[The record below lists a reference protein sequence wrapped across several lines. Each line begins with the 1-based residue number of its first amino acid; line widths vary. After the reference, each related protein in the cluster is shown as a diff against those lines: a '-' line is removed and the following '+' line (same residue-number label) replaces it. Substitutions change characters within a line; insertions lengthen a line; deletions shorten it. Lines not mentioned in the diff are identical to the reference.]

1 MHKHPYA
8 EYASLM
14 EQAGR
19 FFPDFSDEQ
28 RVRWIAAKRYVEGR
42 FTMPI
47 GERAVDNPLP
57 DFLRAL
63 PRPVHLTMAPHSVG
77 DYVREL
83 RRIVEGKLL

>member
-47 GERAVDNPLP
+47 GEKAVDHTPP

-63 PRPVHLTMAPHSVG
+63 PRPAALDVDDAGL
-77 DYVREL
+77 DYVRATIRMLERL
-83 RRIVEGKLL
+83 